1 MSFPSRSLG
10 QVPAVT
16 VEQMREVD
24 RLMISHA
31 GVSLLQMMENAGR
44 SLAALAVTRYRPA
57 TATVLVGSG
66 GNGGGGMVAAR
77 HLTNRGVDVSFSLA
91 SDSLG
96 EVPRHQFDILNR
108 MEVELASEP
117 QPADLIVDAVI
128 GYSLAG
134 DPRGHAA
141 ELIEWANGRSE
152 PTLALDVPSGVDSE
166 NGAAGNPAVAADATL
181 TLALP
186 KRGLVASSLVGE
198 LFLADI
204 SVPRTVYAEVGVA
217 VTPELFAGGQ
227 IVHLDRS

>member
-1 MSFPSRSLG
+1 MTFPSRSLG
-10 QVPAVT
+10 EVPALT
-16 VEQMREVD
+16 VAQMREVD
-24 RLMISHA
+24 RLMISDA
-31 GVSLLQMMENAGR
+31 GISLVQMMENAGR
-44 SLAALAVTRYRPA
+44 SLAALAATRYRPA
-57 TATVLVGSG
+57 TATVLAGSG

-91 SDSLG
+91 SESLG

-108 MEVELASEP
+108 MEVELTTQP

-134 DPRGHAA
+134 DPRGHGA
-141 ELIEWANGRSE
+141 ELIEWANARSE
-152 PTLALDVPSGVDSE
+152 PTLALDVPSGVDADT
-166 NGAAGNPAVAADATL
+166 GAPGHPAVAADATM

-186 KRGLVASSLVGE
+186 KTGLAASGLVGE

-217 VTPELFAGGQ
+217 VPESLFAGGQ
-227 IVHLDRS
+227 IVYLDRS